1 MNKENKVDPKDF
13 AYLQV
18 CVEALN
24 ERVNMLE
31 AENARLKAMLGG
43 CNSHGEPYWLAFKA
57 PVVAQGSIT
66 TGRDTITA

>member
-1 MNKENKVDPKDF
+1 MKASPVDPKDF

-31 AENARLKAMLGG
+31 AENARLRAMWGG
-43 CNSHGEPYWLAFKA
+43 TNSHGEPYWLAFKG
-57 PVVAQGSIT
+57 PFHDSGSIT
-66 TGRDTITA
+66 TGRNTITA